1 MINWSVDH
9 LINSIHVKLKK
20 IDWLMVNWL
29 INWLMANYLI
39 DWFIS
44 WLIDWSAAEPG
55 VEDTVYADTNGPR
68 PPTNYPQTYKSW
80 SY

>member
-1 MINWSVDH
+1 
-9 LINSIHVKLKK
+9 
-20 IDWLMVNWL
+20 
-29 INWLMANYLI
+29 MANYLI
-39 DWFIS
+39 DWFISWLIDLSVDWLNYQLIDWIIS